1 MFSPESFKDDT
12 AVVLKS
18 TQLQV
23 VALQTVV
30 REDVR
35 PAVGHDGTGDWRA
48 VRFPVGR
55 PHAVVAAVFGAGSAV
70 VQSAENGL
78 EADQIRAEGRVRL

>member
-1 MFSPESFKDDT
+1 MFRKRYRSC
-12 AVVLKS
+12 VVEVG
-18 TQLQV
+18 T

-35 PAVGHDGTGDWRA
+35 PAVGHDGIGGRRA

-55 PHAVVAAVFGAGSAV
+55 PAAVVAAVLGAGGAV
-70 VQSAENGL
+70 VESAQDGR